1 MPCDAPSPQDQ
12 GTANVLLSNVSISID
27 WAAAAA
33 GGGND
38 IVSVLVKIGDV
49 NLKFAG
55 RSRAFVTHFPAHF
68 ASWIDQWILVHR
80 ARIPATPSNVTLC
93 LRRHT

>member
-1 MPCDAPSPQDQ
+1 MPCDAPSFQDQ

-55 RSRAFVTHFPAHF
+55 RSSHSSRIFP
-68 ASWIDQWILVHR
+68 
-80 ARIPATPSNVTLC
+80 RISPVVD
-93 LRRHT
+93 